1 MGRKPRIRAD
11 MPGKVIDWIKSADA
25 DEIAEALLAV
35 DEAKAVLVVVKLAER
50 TEGEA
55 RRLLDSV
62 GKEFDADPVGTIARG
77 LVGTLSRLG
86 RGG

>member
-1 MGRKPRIRAD
+1 MGRRSRVKANVS
-11 MPGKVIDWIKSADA
+11 GKVIDWIKDADA

-35 DEAKAVLVVVKLAER
+35 DEAKAVLVVVKLVER

-55 RRLLDSV
+55 KRLLDSV
-62 GKEFDADPVGTIARG
+62 GREFDADPLGTIAKG
-77 LVGTLSRLG
+77 FVGTLSRLS

>member
-1 MGRKPRIRAD
+1 MGRRPKIKAD
-11 MPGKVIDWIKSADA
+11 MPGRVIDWIKSADA

-55 RRLLDSV
+55 RRLLDAA
-62 GKEFDADPVGTIARG
+62 GREFDADPVGTLARG
-77 LVGTLSRLG
+77 LVGTLSRIG

>member
-1 MGRKPRIRAD
+1 MGRRSRIRAD
-11 MPGKVIDWIKSADA
+11 VSGKVIDWIKDADP

-35 DEAKAVLVVVKLAER
+35 DEAKAVLVVVKLVER

-55 RRLLDSV
+55 KRLLDSV
-62 GKEFDADPVGTIARG
+62 GREFDADPVGTIARG

-86 RGG
+86 RGR